1 MRLSYI
7 VSKIEGLTL
16 IRDGEFDSIDCV
28 NSKNDHRILTF
39 VKSSKYISQLSKNIT
54 SIICTKDILPL
65 IFKEYGVVISK
76 DPRRDF
82 YNINNF
88 LVCNHKNYSRKEFKT
103 TIGKNCFISD
113 NAVISDSNVNIG
125 DNVIIEDFAVIKKDV
140 TIGDNCIIRSG
151 CVIGGE
157 GFQFNKDGKIF
168 FVKHTG
174 GVIIKENVELQY
186 NTCVDKAVFPWDDTI
201 IGEECK
207 IDNLVHIGHCSK
219 INKKVL
225 IAAGSVVGGNC
236 IIGVNSWIGTNCN
249 IRNRVIIGDHA
260 SIKMGAVVT
269 KNVEKGQS
277 VSGNFAIQHSKFIKH
292 IKDISKN

>member
-1 MRLSYI
+1 M
-7 VSKIEGLTL
+7 T
-16 IRDGEFDSIDCV
+16 IRDD
-28 NSKNDHRILTF
+28 
-39 VKSSKYISQLSKNIT
+39 
-54 SIICTKDILPL
+54 
-65 IFKEYGVVISK
+65 
-76 DPRRDF
+76 
-82 YNINNF
+82 
-88 LVCNHKNYSRKEFKT
+88 
-103 TIGKNCFISD
+103 
-113 NAVISDSNVNIG
+113 
-125 DNVIIEDFAVIKKDV
+125 
-140 TIGDNCIIRSG
+140 CIIISG

-157 GFQFNKDGKIF
+157 GFQFNKDGKF
-168 FVKHTG
+168 FLVNHTG

-201 IGEECK
+201 ICEECK

-236 IIGVNSWIGTNCN
+236 IIGVNAWIGTNCN

-277 VSGNFAIQHSKFIKH
+277 VSGNFAIEHSKFIKH